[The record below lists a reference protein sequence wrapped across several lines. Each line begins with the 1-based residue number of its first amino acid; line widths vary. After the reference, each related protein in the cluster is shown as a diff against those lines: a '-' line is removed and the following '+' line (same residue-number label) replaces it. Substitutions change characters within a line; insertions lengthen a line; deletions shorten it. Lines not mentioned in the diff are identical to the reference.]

1 MFLSAMEERWVR
13 VVPHHHPMAC
23 YTVEYAGILFSRF
36 EVEVDGKQEKT
47 GDHPR
52 HGHWRG
58 GVVETNLLGE
68 EPRKVEFVVGGWHF
82 LGGDGQFW
90 RVDKR

>member
-1 MFLSAMEERWVR
+1 
-13 VVPHHHPMAC
+13 MAC

-68 EPRKVEFVVGGWHF
+68 ERSES
-82 LGGDGQFW
+82 
-90 RVDKR
+90 